1 MREFQ
6 ASITIDAP
14 RERVWTVL
22 VDTKAWPEWDPSCDR
37 IEGAVAHGARI
48 KAFSKLSPGRA
59 FPLKVAELV
68 PHERM
73 IWTGGMPLGLF
84 RGVRTFTLAPEK
96 SGTQFAL
103 REVFSGPM
111 LALIGSSLPD
121 MTEAFQGFV
130 RGLKRRSE
138 RAA

>member
-14 RERVWTVL
+14 PDRVWSVL
-22 VDTKAWPEWDPSCDR
+22 VDTKVWPEWDPSCDR
-37 IEGAVAHGARI
+37 IEGDVALGATI

-59 FPLKVAELV
+59 FPVKVAELV
-68 PHERM
+68 PHQRM

-84 RGVRTFTLAPEK
+84 RGVRTFTLAREGA
-96 SGTQFAL
+96 GTKFAL

-111 LALIGSSLPD
+111 LALIGKSLPD
-121 MTEAFQGFV
+121 MTEAFGGFV
-130 RGLKRRSE
+130 RGLKGRSE
-138 RAA
+138 RPA